1 MPVLRAMPLFVLLW
15 AAYNI
20 LVLAGQIPAVLDA
33 KVLTLALSSGAVWS
47 MTVADLLIALGV
59 LVLYVEM
66 FRATR
71 TGMSSVVN
79 HTLSALVFA
88 AFLVEFIMVEA
99 AGTSVFFLL
108 TLMTFVDVVAG
119 FTISIVA
126 ARRDFG
132 VGGGVGS

>member
-1 MPVLRAMPLFVLLW
+1 MPVIRAMPLFVLLW

-20 LVLAGQIPAVLDA
+20 LMLAGQIPEVLGRT
-33 KVLTLALSSGAVWS
+33 VLTLSLASGAAWS
-47 MTVADLLIALGV
+47 MTVADLIIGLGV

-79 HTLSALVFA
+79 HTLSTLVFV
-88 AFLVEFIMVEA
+88 AFLVEFIMVDT

-132 VGGGVGS
+132 VGGGVG